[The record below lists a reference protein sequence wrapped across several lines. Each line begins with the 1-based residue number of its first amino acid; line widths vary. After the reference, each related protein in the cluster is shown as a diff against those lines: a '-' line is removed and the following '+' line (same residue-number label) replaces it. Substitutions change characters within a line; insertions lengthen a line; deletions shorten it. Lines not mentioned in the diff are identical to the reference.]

1 VENFFQ
7 HIMWQQP
14 LSLLASLPIECMNA
28 VHRPMNSPAA
38 GSALDREVALSRVG
52 GDSELLKEIAVLF
65 LANYQ
70 VWLGELREAAIRG
83 DAKGVENT
91 AHGLK
96 GSVSNFGAHAAVE
109 AALQLETL
117 GRNRDLT
124 GVSTSLAAL
133 ESALEALR
141 PELESL

>member
-1 VENFFQ
+1 
-7 HIMWQQP
+7 MK
-14 LSLLASLPIECMNA
+14 
-28 VHRPMNSPAA
+28 SPAT

-52 GDSELLKEIAVLF
+52 GDAELLKEIAVLF
-65 LANYQ
+65 LENYQ
-70 VWLGELREAAIRG
+70 AWLGELRDAAVRG
-83 DAKGVENT
+83 DAKVVENT

-96 GSVSNFGAHAAVE
+96 GSVSNFGAQAAVE
-109 AALQLETL
+109 AALQLEML

-124 GVSTSLAAL
+124 GVSTSLSAL